1 LVDLLFCRSRWVR
14 TSPLGGT
21 QKDVDLILEQPTTGE
36 LAMVQVKSNADQR
49 VVADYVARFKDA
61 GLHPACS

>member
-1 LVDLLFCRSRWVR
+1 
-14 TSPLGGT
+14 
-21 QKDVDLILEQPTTGE
+21 
-36 LAMVQVKSNADQR
+36 MVQVKSNADQR